1 MSPPP
6 SKSFDPTPPRRG
18 AGRRREERLSAQEK
32 SQVNAR
38 GTREQVERAI
48 LEIESAVMSAI
59 EAKDAEALGRV
70 LAEDFVYRTPAG
82 VELSKDAFVK
92 NIASIPFEILS
103 VRGEG
108 LKVSVIGETCVLTGV
123 QIATVRTE
131 DGKEESGR
139 GAFADIFVRR
149 GESWLMVLAYDVEL
163 PAAPPEKEA
172 GQ

>member
-1 MSPPP
+1 MNE
-6 SKSFDPTPPRRG
+6 TGVRG
-18 AGRRREERLSAQEK
+18 E
-32 SQVNAR
+32 
-38 GTREQVERAI
+38 VECVI

-59 EAKDAEALGRV
+59 EAKDAEALRGI

-82 VELSKDAFVK
+82 IELSKDAFVK
-92 NIASIPFEILS
+92 NIASMPFEILS

-108 LKVSVIGETCVLTGV
+108 QKVSVFGETCVLTGI

-139 GAFADIFVRR
+139 GAFADVFVRR
-149 GESWLMVLAYDVEL
+149 GERWLMVLAYDVEL
-163 PAAPPEKEA
+163 PAVPPEKEA